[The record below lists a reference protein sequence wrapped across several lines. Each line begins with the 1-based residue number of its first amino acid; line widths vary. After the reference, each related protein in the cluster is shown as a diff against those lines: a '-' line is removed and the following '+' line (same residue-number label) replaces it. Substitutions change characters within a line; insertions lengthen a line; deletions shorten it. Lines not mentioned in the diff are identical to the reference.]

1 MVDKHIKEFIS
12 KKINNET
19 PTMNKTKIEVFYK
32 NQMNGNYKLE
42 ERILKNIVYKN
53 VKCNDS
59 ENEQLK
65 IIFYYKNSKTANLVI
80 KNSPTTQC
88 EDLNTTNVIYN
99 FTCNRMTCQS
109 ANYIG
114 MTRTTLKKRL
124 DSHYYNGSI
133 YKHYKEFHKEKL
145 TKENLYN
152 NTKIIEKEQEWK
164 RLSIKEALKIIEM
177 TPKLNIQYESFNSI
191 LQLYKNGNINASKR
205 INSNNNAINIINIEN
220 SDIEASLLLESNL
233 IQSSP
238 LSTTQAATSEEG

>member
-1 MVDKHIKEFIS
+1 
-12 KKINNET
+12 
-19 PTMNKTKIEVFYK
+19 
-32 NQMNGNYKLE
+32 
-42 ERILKNIVYKN
+42 
-53 VKCNDS
+53 
-59 ENEQLK
+59 
-65 IIFYYKNSKTANLVI
+65 
-80 KNSPTTQC
+80 
-88 EDLNTTNVIYN
+88 
-99 FTCNRMTCQS
+99 
-109 ANYIG
+109 